1 MKVILNT
8 FYNPRNIK
16 LLLLFIISALVGIE
30 MLMNLTPP
38 TTRDVLIHHLAIPK
52 LYIKN
57 GGLYDIPFSIFSYY
71 PMNLSLLYIIP
82 LLFNNDIIP
91 KYIHMSFGLLTGLI
105 IFLYIKKRINTAY
118 ALLGSLVFLSIPIII
133 KLSTS
138 AMVDLGLTFFS
149 TLALLLIIKWI
160 DSDFDLKWLVA
171 SAVSCGLALGT
182 KYNALIVF
190 LLLSLMV
197 IFLNQRYQ
205 RKGTRSLL
213 YGIFFI
219 FISLL
224 IYSPWGIK
232 NIIQK
237 GNPIY
242 PLYNNYL
249 NIHHNS
255 HSAEDDNYYSH
266 YSLPDLKGPFGR
278 RRLLYG
284 ENWLDIILI
293 PFRIFFQGR
302 DNSGQYFD
310 GVLNPI
316 LLLFTPFA
324 LFRHH
329 YRRDMIILMTFS
341 ILYLL
346 FAFSS
351 HGMRI
356 RYILPI
362 IPPMTIMTT
371 FGIKRLTEIRSL
383 RYPVPIIII
392 ILLSYNI
399 PYLNKCLRKTDPVP
413 YITGK
418 ETRDEYL
425 LKHLPDYG
433 IFKYIND
440 NLPTESKIMFL
451 FMGNRGYYCNRE
463 YIYDARYSGVTLM
476 NQIRGSTGGDD
487 IYHKQKKMGIT
498 HILMDKRLVLT
509 FLGSELKGEEEIK
522 RFQDY
527 AKDHLQK
534 VFIYNRF
541 YLYKLT

>member
-1 MKVILNT
+1 MKVIFNSRHLQ
-8 FYNPRNIK
+8 I
-16 LLLLFIISALVGIE
+16 LLLFIISALTGIE
-30 MLMNLTPP
+30 ILMNLTPP

-57 GGLYDIPFSIFSYY
+57 GGLYDIPFATFSYY
-71 PMNLSLLYIIP
+71 PMNLSLLYTIP

-91 KYIHMSFGLLTGLI
+91 KYIHMSFGLLTALI
-105 IFLYIKKRINTAY
+105 IFLYIKKKVNTTY
-118 ALLGSLVFLSIPIII
+118 ALTGSLIFLSIPIII

-149 TLALLLIIKWI
+149 TFALLLIIKWI
-160 DSDFDLKWLVA
+160 DSDFDLKWLIA

-182 KYNALIVF
+182 KYNALILF
-190 LLLSLMV
+190 LILSFMV
-197 IFLNQRYQ
+197 TFLNQRYQ

-224 IYSPWGIK
+224 IYAPWGIK

-237 GNPIY
+237 GNPVY

-255 HSAEDDNYYSH
+255 HSSKDDKY
-266 YSLPDLKGPFGR
+266 YSLPALGGPFGR
-278 RRLLYG
+278 RKLLYG
-284 ENWLDIILI
+284 ENGLDIILI

-316 LLLFTPFA
+316 LLIFIPFA
-324 LFRHH
+324 LFRHP

-371 FGIKRLTEIRSL
+371 FGIKRLSEIRSF
-383 RYPVPIIII
+383 RYPVLIITVL
-392 ILLSYNI
+392 LLSYNTL
-399 PYLNKCLRKTDPVP
+399 YLNRYFRKTDPIP

-425 LKHLPDYG
+425 LKHRPDYG

-440 NLPTESKIMFL
+440 NLPADSKIMFL
-451 FMGNRGYYCNRE
+451 FMGNRGYYCDRE
-463 YIYDARYSGVTLM
+463 YIYDTRYSGVTLM
-476 NQIRGSTGGDD
+476 NQIRGSTYGDD

-498 HILMDKRLVLT
+498 HILMDKRLLLK
-509 FLGSELKGEEEIK
+509 FFRSELKGEEEIK

-527 AKDHLQK
+527 AKDHLKK
-534 VFIYNRF
+534 VYSYNSF
-541 YLYKLT
+541 YLYKLK